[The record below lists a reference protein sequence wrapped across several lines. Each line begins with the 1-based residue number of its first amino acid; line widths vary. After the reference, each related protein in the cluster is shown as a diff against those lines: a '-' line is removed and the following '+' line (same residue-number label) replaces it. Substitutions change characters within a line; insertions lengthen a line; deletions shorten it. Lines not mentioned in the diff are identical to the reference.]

1 MVEESTFP
9 VHKKINKDM
18 DDIDEDDEVI
28 IFLDEIIRYR
38 MIPRRTNWRYRYL
51 ALNQQEVAAVSSIQ
65 LSISELTDFFLV
77 LVLLVNQL
85 LTVLHSSTRR
95 NADQNVPLRQQMA
108 PVIRFYSR
116 LLAFCYLRLDDLILE
131 EHELVGITR
140 GEWEAAV
147 AREADT
153 PPRNRSIE
161 ALSEGDAHRLT
172 RFRKEQLQV
181 LMVHWRIPAQVVT
194 ARNRYVFTGE
204 EMLIVCLTRLATGW
218 SWTQLSK
225 DVFGGNP
232 RRWSPLFHWFVD
244 FLFVNFY
251 HKISGRS
258 IEMWLDQ
265 LDEFKQAILNR
276 LAQPA
281 HPIEQELFNLDGHP
295 ERAQYVLH
303 CDPEHWRIFGFLDDT
318 NVRSCRLGSG
328 PVGPEEGAGRPRRAM
343 AYEIQR
349 AFYRL
354 VRIIYFFL

>member
-1 MVEESTFP
+1 MLR
-9 VHKKINKDM
+9 I
-18 DDIDEDDEVI
+18 
-28 IFLDEIIRYR
+28 
-38 MIPRRTNWRYRYL
+38 
-51 ALNQQEVAAVSSIQ
+51 AAIKIQ

-194 ARNRYVFTGE
+194 ARNRYVFTVE
-204 EMLIVCLTRLATGW
+204 EMLIVCLTRLAT
-218 SWTQLSK
+218 
-225 DVFGGNP
+225 V
-232 RRWSPLFHWFVD
+232 
-244 FLFVNFY
+244 
-251 HKISGRS
+251 
-258 IEMWLDQ
+258 
-265 LDEFKQAILNR
+265 
-276 LAQPA
+276 
-281 HPIEQELFNLDGHP
+281 
-295 ERAQYVLH
+295 
-303 CDPEHWRIFGFLDDT
+303 
-318 NVRSCRLGSG
+318 
-328 PVGPEEGAGRPRRAM
+328 
-343 AYEIQR
+343 
-349 AFYRL
+349 
-354 VRIIYFFL
+354 